1 MMVLKAI
8 DGNKE
13 KLEAIATLLISER
26 LLANATI
33 DAPAV
38 FYEADTIGVPQ
49 KKQTHVLSGI
59 SKSLLFKTINDLLRS
74 TYQDEMPLLYSEP
87 IIMLDPEH
95 TEQIIAKLV
104 KT

>member
-1 MMVLKAI
+1 MVLKAI

-38 FYEADTIGVPQ
+38 FYEADTIW
-49 KKQTHVLSGI
+49 
-59 SKSLLFKTINDLLRS
+59 
-74 TYQDEMPLLYSEP
+74 
-87 IIMLDPEH
+87 
-95 TEQIIAKLV
+95 
-104 KT
+104 